1 MATKAEIADEL
12 RRTFGK
18 SYISITDVAKCT
30 GVNWEQG
37 RRYLVS
43 DVAKMLFVKQ
53 VRM

>member
-18 SYISITDVAKCT
+18 SYISITDVEKCT
-30 GVNWEQG
+30 GVNWEQAK
-37 RRYLVS
+37 R

-53 VRM
+53 VKM